1 MSASAN
7 PYTVDDDRFNWKEL
21 NENLQDMILGHA
33 DRRIEWDYAI
43 YETVSEA
50 LVPPDIMAQ
59 FKAERDEHD
68 EDYEIQLEFQYFCV
82 FERKNGMLGT
92 VTAHFSKYTNRN
104 VYDYAGMIHIP
115 EGLDLDAVAAELDV
129 EHTWSGIIKIRL
141 LPTQHGTWQF
151 ELTRKMEDGNK
162 EVILV
167 HSDFYL
173 AANQSTMDKDE
184 FVQLMKDKLHMK
196 HRVVAGV
203 DQFTRP

>member
-1 MSASAN
+1 MSAGAN

-33 DRRIEWDYAI
+33 DRRIEWDYSS
-43 YETVSEA
+43 YEQLSEA
-50 LVPPDIMAQ
+50 LVPPEILAE

-68 EDYEIQLEFQYFCV
+68 EDYEILLDVQYFCV
-82 FERKNGMLGT
+82 FERTGMLGP
-92 VTAHFSKYTNRN
+92 VTAHFSKYINRN
-104 VYDYAGMIHIP
+104 LMDYHEGEIP
-115 EGLDLDAVAAELDV
+115 VGLDLDAIAAEMNA

-141 LPTQHGTWQF
+141 LPIQHGMWQF

-167 HSDFYL
+167 HSDFHL
-173 AANQSTMDKDE
+173 AAHQITMDKDE

-203 DQFTRP
+203 EQLTRP